1 VRSAPW
7 SASDGSSVWL
17 PFLSHA
23 MSFGILRPAVFAS
36 RRPNHANAAV
46 AWSISIRPRDVGTA
60 QQIGLVPKIGCFAP
74 CGATY
79 SGDVAMMMPT
89 SPASASID
97 A

>member
-1 VRSAPW
+1 
-7 SASDGSSVWL
+7 
-17 PFLSHA
+17 
-23 MSFGILRPAVFAS
+23 
-36 RRPNHANAAV
+36 
-46 AWSISIRPRDVGTA
+46 
-60 QQIGLVPKIGCFAP
+60 LVPKIGCFAP